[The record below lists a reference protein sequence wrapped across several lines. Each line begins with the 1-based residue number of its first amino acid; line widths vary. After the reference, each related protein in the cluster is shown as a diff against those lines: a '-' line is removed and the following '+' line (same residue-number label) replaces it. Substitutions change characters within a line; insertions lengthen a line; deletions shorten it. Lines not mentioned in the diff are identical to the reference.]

1 MLTGGELESLL
12 WFICE
17 GFLIYAFILSK
28 KKKKVLI
35 RKCIKSLLSQKTVNT
50 LAFPIKISCKQLLH
64 YLCWFVDVVPV

>member
-1 MLTGGELESLL
+1 MLRGGELESLL

-28 KKKKVLI
+28 KKVLI
-35 RKCIKSLLSQKTVNT
+35 RKCIKFLLSQRTVNT